1 MWKLTIA
8 DDEDH
13 QTVVNLVREEY
24 TVGRGEGN
32 AVRLTERNVSRKHAR
47 LIRSAEGYRLEDL
60 SSYNGL
66 YVNGLRLTRRQDLAH
81 GDLIQLG
88 DYRVQVT
95 NDAVDTQE
103 QGYRGFPGS
112 GSGSARSRLPHRLVE
127 LIGPNQGAEFSLDG
141 ERFLLGRGEE
151 CEFTIDH
158 GSVSRIHAEVR
169 TLEPGRF
176 EIIDKGSA
184 NGLRIN
190 GNAVM
195 KGLLDSRDVIELG
208 DVVLKYIPEGQ
219 DFQANATEGSRIAA
233 IAGSPPPPV
242 PESKARTGVL
252 SSLIAALLGAAIV
265 AIAVTLYFRNET
277 EDAALHT
284 TPEQLVV
291 VTKHVMARRL
301 SAAAQALD
309 QVDSATR
316 SLGEYRKVERSWAD
330 AVLTM
335 RANDEEQDEHR
346 RLLDLVA
353 RRSHLPAD
361 VREAASKQLA
371 SLSEGAIDLGHLD
384 DPSEPDDELED
395 AKPAV
400 TKP

>member
-66 YVNGLRLTRRQDLAH
+66 YVNGMRLTRRQDLAH

-103 QGYRGFPGS
+103 QGYRGFPGNDS
-112 GSGSARSRLPHRLVE
+112 GSVRSRLPHRLVE

-190 GNAVM
+190 GNAVV

-219 DFQANATEGSRIAA
+219 DFRANASEGSRIAA

-252 SSLIAALLGAAIV
+252 PSLFAALLGAAIV
-265 AIAVTLYFRNET
+265 AIGVTLYFKYEARDESEHSTPKQLKTVT
-277 EDAALHT
+277 E
-284 TPEQLVV
+284 
-291 VTKHVMARRL
+291 HVMARRL
-301 SAAAQALD
+301 VAAAEALD
-309 QVDSATR
+309 QVDNVTR
-316 SLGEYRKVERSWAD
+316 SLGEYREIERSWAD

-335 RANDEEQDEHR
+335 RASEEEQDTHR
-346 RLLDLVA
+346 QLLDLVA
-353 RRSHLPAD
+353 RRPHLPAE
-361 VREAASKQLA
+361 VREAASKQLS
-371 SLSEGAIDLGHLD
+371 SLSEGAIDLGNLD
-384 DPSEPDDELED
+384 DPSESEPEDE
-395 AKPAV
+395 KAV
-400 TKP
+400 GKGP